1 MSGEARAQ
9 DTRRRV
15 PGKSIMTTSRY
26 APVAV
31 FAYRRVGSLGKALD
45 NLQACPEYAQSRI
58 YVFSDGPKNE
68 AARRDVEAVRTYLAK
83 RKTDNMTLIEV
94 PRNKGL
100 ARSIIEGVERLTRE
114 HGRVIVIEDDLR
126 LSPLTLTW
134 FNAALDRYQDEPT
147 VMQISAHV
155 HAVPAFT
162 DRAQAMFL
170 PFTTTWG
177 WATWA
182 RAWEKFDPAAT
193 GWEVLKSD
201 QSLRRR
207 FDVNGAYPHSD
218 MLISQME
225 SGVDSWGIRYYW
237 TVFRSNGV
245 VLFPP
250 RPFVKN
256 HGLDL
261 KATHGVKSLALS
273 MLKGLGRPIMK
284 QIPSFPASVAV
295 NPDNYEAVERALGKR
310 AF

>member
-1 MSGEARAQ
+1 M
-9 DTRRRV
+9 
-15 PGKSIMTTSRY
+15 MTSRY

-45 NLQACPEYAQSRI
+45 DLQACPEYGGTRI

-68 AARRDVEAVRTYLAK
+68 AARRDVEAVRTYLAW
-83 RKTDNMTLIEV
+83 RKTDNMTLIEA
-94 PRNKGL
+94 PQNKGL

-126 LSPLTLTW
+126 LSPLILTW
-134 FNAALDRYQDEPT
+134 FNATLEEYRDEPT

-155 HAVPAFT
+155 HAVPAFR
-162 DRAQAMFL
+162 DRAQAMFM
-170 PFTTTWG
+170 PFITSWG

-182 RAWEKFDPAAT
+182 RAWERFDAAAT

-201 QSLRRR
+201 QSLRQQ
-207 FDVNGAYPHSD
+207 FDVNGAYPYSK
-218 MLISQME
+218 MLINQME
-225 SGVDSWGIRYYW
+225 FGIDSWGIRYYW
-237 TVFRSNGV
+237 TVFRSKGV

-250 RPFVKN
+250 RSFVKN
-256 HGLDL
+256 HGVDL

-273 MLKGLGRPIMK
+273 MLKGLGRPMMK
-284 QIPSFPASVAV
+284 QLPSLPTSVAV
-295 NPDNYEAVERALGKR
+295 DPKDYAHMEQAFAKR